1 MDGLNNMFYRVL
13 LFFCLLTTV
22 TFANETEVQA
32 LTLLKNMSQAMK
44 QLDYH
49 GTVAFFKNGR
59 LDTMKYF
66 HTLHNGQGQE
76 RLLSLNSPMR
86 EVIRE
91 AGKVSCVFKKTNEVV
106 VNEHPVSQSFIVD
119 LPKDFSTV
127 ENVYS
132 FIELEEESVAM
143 LTAHVISIEPKDQY
157 RYKRKIWLNKENF
170 LPLKSEVYDLAGNTV
185 EQVVFTEIHTSSPV
199 LSTGSFDDKETISS
213 KKTEK
218 KSLSIDQA
226 RIELQSLPLNYYV
239 EFFTLMKGREGD
251 QATGHILLSDG
262 FSTVSIYIEEKV
274 KGAQEGLQVFGSVK
288 SLTKIIDKFQI
299 TVLGEVPV
307 STVQFIAQGI
317 KLKEPLIKSD

>member
-1 MDGLNNMFYRVL
+1 MFYRVL
-13 LFFCLLTTV
+13 LFFCLSTTI
-22 TFANETEVQA
+22 TFANTKEAAA
-32 LTLLKNMSQAMK
+32 LTLLENMSQAMK
-44 QLDYH
+44 QLDYQ

-66 HTLHNGQGQE
+66 HTLHNGQEQE

-91 AGKVSCVFKKTNEVV
+91 AGKVSCVFKKTNELV

-127 ENVYS
+127 DNVYS

-170 LPLKSEVYDLAGNTV
+170 LPLKSEVYDLAGKTV
-185 EQVVFTEIHTSSPV
+185 EQVVFTEIHVSSPV
-199 LSTGSFDDKETISS
+199 LNDGSFDHKERMSH
-213 KKTEK
+213 KKTEIEL
-218 KSLSIDQA
+218 LSIDQA
-226 RIELQSLPLNYYV
+226 RIDLQNLPLNYHV
-239 EFFTLMKGREGD
+239 VFFTLMKD
-251 QATGHILLSDG
+251 KKVAQATGHILLSDG
-262 FSTVSIYIEEKV
+262 FSTVSVYIEEKV
-274 KGAQEGLQVFGSVK
+274 KDPQEGLQVFGSVK

-317 KLKEPLIKSD
+317 KLKESLIKSN